1 MKVVGTDDGCADGRR
16 RIEHGGSG
24 RAAGILAES
33 AVVLVFV
40 VFLCL
45 MGLGLFRVL
54 VP

>member
-1 MKVVGTDDGCADGRR
+1 MGAPVDDEESNMEEAVGPR
-16 RIEHGGSG
+16 
-24 RAAGILAES
+24 GILAES